1 MGVVASLCA
10 AGPQAIVEDAAPVEE
25 AVPVEDAT
33 PVFDLSPVANPDYV
47 RGCYNCGSLD
57 HWLSQC
63 PRPLTGITRCYQCGG
78 EHVAWRCPQRGEPEE
93 WGLSFTT
100 VEANWGGDD
109 GRYDCRTCGARW
121 IRSRARIAPSVAQ

>member
-47 RGCYNCGSLD
+47 RGCCNCGSLG
-57 HWLSQC
+57 HWLSHC
-63 PRPLTGITRCYQCGG
+63 PP
-78 EHVAWRCPQRGEPEE
+78 P
-93 WGLSFTT
+93 F
-100 VEANWGGDD
+100 D
-109 GRYDCRTCGARW
+109 GHHEMLPVW
-121 IRSRARIAPSVAQ
+121 W